1 MYEMK
6 NAPDCINRRS
16 DFAEEKIREFEDM
29 VMEAIVNETGKK
41 KEKKEQSI
49 PDLWET
55 SASLT

>member
-1 MYEMK
+1 MK

-29 VMEAIVNETGKK
+29 VMEAIVNETEKK